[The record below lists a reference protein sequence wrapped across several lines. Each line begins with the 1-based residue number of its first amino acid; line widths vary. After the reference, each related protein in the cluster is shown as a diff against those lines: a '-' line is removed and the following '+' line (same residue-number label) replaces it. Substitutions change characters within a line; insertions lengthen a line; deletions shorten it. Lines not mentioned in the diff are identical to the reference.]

1 MALIVG
7 ITGGIGSGKSTV
19 CAIFKMLKGPVF
31 EADKVAKQ
39 LLDSNRKVKEG
50 LIQRFGKDI
59 YTKNGTVD
67 RKKLAEIIFNDDL
80 QLKKMNEL
88 VHPVVREEFENWVK
102 ENNKLPY
109 VIHEAAILFE
119 SGFYKMMDYTILVS
133 APREK
138 RIEWVMKR
146 DGVSRKQVEERMKN
160 QLPEEEKQK
169 LASVVLMNDNHHL
182 LIPKIIEI
190 DKNIREYGKIW

>member
-7 ITGGIGSGKSTV
+7 VTGGIGSGKSTV
-19 CAIFKMLKGPVF
+19 CAIFKMLKVPVF
-31 EADKVAKQ
+31 EADKVARQ
-39 LLDSNRKVKEG
+39 LINSHPEIKNG
-50 LIQRFGKDI
+50 LIHQFGEGI
-59 YTKNGTVD
+59 YTENGTVD
-67 RKKLAEIIFNDDL
+67 RKKLAEIIFNDKIQL
-80 QLKKMNEL
+80 QKMNEL
-88 VHPVVREEFENWVK
+88 VHPVVREEFKKWVK
-102 ENNKLPY
+102 ENSKQPY

-138 RIEWVMKR
+138 RIEWVMER
-146 DGVSRKQVEERMKN
+146 DQVSRKQVEERMKN

-169 LASVVLMNDNHHL
+169 LASVVLMNDNHNL
-182 LIPKIIEI
+182 LIPEIVKI

>member
-7 ITGGIGSGKSTV
+7 VTGGIGSGKSTV
-19 CAIFKMLKGPVF
+19 CAILKMLKAPVF

-39 LLDSNRKVKEG
+39 LLDSHRKVKEG
-50 LIQRFGKDI
+50 LIHQFGENI
-59 YTKNGTVD
+59 YTENGTVD
-67 RKKLAEIIFNDDL
+67 RKKLAKIIFNDKL

-88 VHPVVREEFENWVK
+88 VHPVVREEFEKWVK
-102 ENNKLPY
+102 ENNKQPY
-109 VIHEAAILFE
+109 LIHEAAILFE
-119 SGFYKMMDYTILVS
+119 SGFYKMMDYNILVS
-133 APREK
+133 APREQ
-138 RIEWVMKR
+138 RIKWVMER
-146 DGVSRKQVEERMKN
+146 DGVSRQQVEERMKN